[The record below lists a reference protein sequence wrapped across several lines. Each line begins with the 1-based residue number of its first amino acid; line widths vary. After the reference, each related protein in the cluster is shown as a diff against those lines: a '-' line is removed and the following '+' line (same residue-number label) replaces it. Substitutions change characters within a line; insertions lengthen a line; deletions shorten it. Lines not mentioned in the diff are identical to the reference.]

1 MDGSQTTTQYLS
13 EKKIDTLFII
23 GSPLLAFLMIA
34 LFCEPRLRS
43 GEFLHNPNTPSWLI
57 IIAIL
62 LTKSHILLVFVRS
75 HMNKEIYDR
84 FPLRFT
90 LIPLLMLIAMSA
102 SPIFFGIMSFIAL
115 YWDEW
120 HSLMQTFGFGRIYD
134 AKIGNDPKIGRNLDI
149 GMCFVLGL
157 LPHVILLTFIPE
169 TIRTQGLQ
177 EYLDL
182 NRDIAI
188 NYGSYFSS
196 AKYPLIFFGISY
208 IIYYF
213 YRYYFLIR
221 NGYIFSKAKLALF
234 ITTGLSATLMALFYS
249 VEEAAYFG
257 NIYHAIQYYLI
268 IYISEGSLM
277 RKKISIKKVINP
289 TPKIFY
295 FFIFLMISVIF
306 AALRI
311 KTEGF
316 GILAAFWLLTSLMH
330 FWYDGFI
337 WSVRKKDLKIN

>member
-1 MDGSQTTTQYLS
+1 M
-13 EKKIDTLFII
+13 
-23 GSPLLAFLMIA
+23 
-34 LFCEPRLRS
+34 
-43 GEFLHNPNTPSWLI
+43 
-57 IIAIL
+57 
-62 LTKSHILLVFVRS
+62 
-75 HMNKEIYDR
+75 
-84 FPLRFT
+84 
-90 LIPLLMLIAMSA
+90 
-102 SPIFFGIMSFIAL
+102 MSFIAL

-134 AKIGNDPKIGRNLDI
+134 AKIGNDPRTGRNLDI

-169 TIRTQGLQ
+169 SIRTQGLQ

-182 NRDIAI
+182 NRDNAI
-188 NYGSYFSS
+188 KYGSYFSW
-196 AKYPLIFFGISY
+196 AKYSLIGFGICY
-208 IIYYF
+208 ILYYV
-213 YRYYFLIR
+213 YRYYVLIK
-221 NGYIFSKAKLALF
+221 NGYIFSQAKLALF

-268 IYISEGSLM
+268 IYISEGSLI
-277 RKKISIKKVINP
+277 RNKISIKKGTNP

-295 FFIFLMISVIF
+295 FCIILTVSVIF

-316 GILAAFWLLTSLMH
+316 GIIAAFWLLTSLMH

-337 WSVRKKDLKIN
+337 WSVRKRDLSIN